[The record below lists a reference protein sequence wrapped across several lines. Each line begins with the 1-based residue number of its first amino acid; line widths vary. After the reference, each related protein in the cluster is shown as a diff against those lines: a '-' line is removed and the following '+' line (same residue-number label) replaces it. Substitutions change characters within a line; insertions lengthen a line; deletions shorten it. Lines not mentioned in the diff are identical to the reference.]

1 MNRLKPIVD
10 IIKISLSFDDA
21 LKAGKYCDLQ
31 QQNDLIKSHLQNAI
45 LLNANNNID
54 KSLLDLSK
62 QLYEINDDII
72 VSINNSNTKV
82 QKNAKNTLLFLY
94 RDQCASS
101 EQFTSEWNKLKSMV
115 NGKVNMVAI
124 NCTKQKHAQLC
135 KMFGTYEYP
144 SIKYLYD
151 NNKLHSYI
159 GNMNANEIFA
169 TYIQK
174 ID

>member
-1 MNRLKPIVD
+1 MDQVNSIAN
-10 IIKISLSFDDA
+10 IIKTSLSFDDA

-31 QQNDLIKSHLQNAI
+31 QQNDLLKSHLQNVI
-45 LLNANNNID
+45 LLNAKNDID

-62 QLYEINDDII
+62 QLYEINGDII
-72 VSINNSNTKV
+72 ASINNSNTKV

-94 RDQCASS
+94 KDQCASS
-101 EQFTSEWNKLKSMV
+101 DQFTSEWNKLKSMV

-124 NCTKQKHAQLC
+124 NCSKQRHAQVC
-135 KMFGTYEYP
+135 EMFGTYEYP